1 MPSDEPTN
9 PDNDVLRVSIEKDP
23 SFGYDT
29 ADEMRLNGLLVDL
42 YALAR
47 RSALK
52 IDGSVEKALN
62 YLDKLAV

>member
-1 MPSDEPTN
+1 
-9 PDNDVLRVSIEKDP
+9 
-23 SFGYDT
+23 
-29 ADEMRLNGLLVDL
+29 MRLNGLLVDL